1 MNERDSEAVGALLV
15 RHGHIRVK
23 LESEA
28 DLLIV
33 NTCSVRGKAENKAIG
48 KLGVLV
54 DERKIFPGRIVG
66 AVGCMVQRLKQDIF
80 SAVPLLDFA
89 VGTHSI
95 SHMPAILDMVLSGQ
109 RPILDVSEDDEN
121 LDELS
126 GHVNGGIS
134 AFVNILLGCER
145 RCTYCVVPLVRGKER
160 SRPAET
166 VLAEVRSIVEKG
178 GKEVT
183 LLGQSVMSYGRTNP
197 VWDDDYVSPRGFS
210 EPLSRLLE
218 AVNSIEG
225 VKRIRFTS
233 GHPSGVTAELVRAMS
248 ELPAVCEHLHLPVQ
262 SGADRILKLMR
273 RGYTSDEYRNAV
285 QMLRSK
291 KVDMALTTDFIVGFP
306 SESADE
312 FEMTRQLMAEIGFDN
327 SFIFKYSPRPGTP
340 AFELKDDVSAAEK
353 MRRNKILLVL
363 QDEMG
368 LDINA
373 RTIGHAVEV
382 LVEGV
387 SLRNKQMWAGR
398 TRTNKIVIFEP
409 DSKTR
414 LGDILNVKID
424 RVMAQTL
431 YGKLI

>member
-1 MNERDSEAVGALLV
+1 
-15 RHGHIRVK
+15 
-23 LESEA
+23 
-28 DLLIV
+28 
-33 NTCSVRGKAENKAIG
+33 
-48 KLGVLV
+48 
-54 DERKIFPGRIVG
+54 
-66 AVGCMVQRLKQDIF
+66 
-80 SAVPLLDFA
+80 
-89 VGTHSI
+89 
-95 SHMPAILDMVLSGQ
+95 
-109 RPILDVSEDDEN
+109 
-121 LDELS
+121 
-126 GHVNGGIS
+126 
-134 AFVNILLGCER
+134 
-145 RCTYCVVPLVRGKER
+145 
-160 SRPAET
+160 
-166 VLAEVRSIVEKG
+166 
-178 GKEVT
+178 
-183 LLGQSVMSYGRTNP
+183 
-197 VWDDDYVSPRGFS
+197 
-210 EPLSRLLE
+210 
-218 AVNSIEG
+218 
-225 VKRIRFTS
+225 
-233 GHPSGVTAELVRAMS
+233 
-248 ELPAVCEHLHLPVQ
+248 
-262 SGADRILKLMR
+262 MR

-398 TRTNKIVIFEP
+398 TRTNKIVIFDP

-414 LGDILNVKID
+414 LGDILNVKTD